1 MATKQKFSN
10 ETLFVETTVVADS
23 INPPTSGAVYSAIG
37 GASVA
42 GVVADTVFEKIYMS
56 ANDTVYEVTIDEDG
70 ALAVAEVEEEAEA

>member
-42 GVVADTVFEKIYMS
+42 DAIANTAFEAILLS
-56 ANDTVYEVTIDEDG
+56 ANDTVYAVTIDEDG
-70 ALAVAEVEEEAEA
+70 ALAVNAVVEEAEA